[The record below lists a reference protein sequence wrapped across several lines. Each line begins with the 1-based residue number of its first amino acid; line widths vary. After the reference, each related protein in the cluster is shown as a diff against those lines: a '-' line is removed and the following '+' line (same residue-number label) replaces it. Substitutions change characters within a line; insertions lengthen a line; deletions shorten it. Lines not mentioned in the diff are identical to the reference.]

1 MAKRWIQK
9 ATRRMKRKGTL
20 GAFGKATSR
29 KIKAGLKKGGL
40 AAKRANFARNMK
52 KIASKRHHRRVTKR

>member
-1 MAKRWIQK
+1 
-9 ATRRMKRKGTL
+9 MKKKGTI
-20 GAFGKATSR
+20 GAFGKATSK

-52 KIASKRHHRRVTKR
+52 AIAARRKKKGRGKRKGKKK